1 MQCDERVR
9 GEMSRCKHNRTEQA
23 REGNRTKLCKWHLKS
38 NDNTHTRQTDG
49 APLTMRDEKGNR
61 TKKMQR
67 RSNEE
72 RRIRWRITLALRCFA
87 VPCLCVVRPD
97 RNSFE
102 LEPLLLHLRWCSSN
116 EIIKLSSS
124 SASFPWQCMSPI
136 AELKLS

>member
-1 MQCDERVR
+1 
-9 GEMSRCKHNRTEQA
+9 MSRCKHNRTEQA

-87 VPCLCVVRPD
+87 GRACVW
-97 RNSFE
+97 FGQTGTA
-102 LEPLLLHLRWCSSN
+102 SSWSLYYF
-116 EIIKLSSS
+116 ICAGAALMK
-124 SASFPWQCMSPI
+124 
-136 AELKLS
+136 